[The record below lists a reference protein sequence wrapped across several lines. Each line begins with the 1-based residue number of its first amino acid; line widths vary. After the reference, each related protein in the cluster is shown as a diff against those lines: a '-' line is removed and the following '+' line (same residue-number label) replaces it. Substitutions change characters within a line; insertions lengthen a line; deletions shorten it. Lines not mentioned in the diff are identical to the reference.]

1 MDDVSRETLLGLLDP
16 EVDPSGVDAYAKI
29 LQTIGVER
37 GLLGPREAP
46 RLWDRHLLN
55 SAVVVVPTP
64 GLVPLGSSVIDVGT
78 GAGLPGLVWALI
90 RPDLTVTLVEPLLR
104 RSTFLTETV
113 TALGLSD
120 RVTVIRDR
128 SENLTGKVRADI
140 VTARAVAPLAK
151 LLAWTLPL
159 VKPGGRVLALKGQS
173 AEAEVER
180 SRAII
185 KRLASGPATVVTCGE
200 DFTDSPTRVIIVPA

>member
-200 DFTDSPTRVIIVPA
+200 DFTHSPTRVIIVPA